1 MKRLVIYFH
10 YDAQGLLD
18 GSCRFAVQALVPCAD
33 LVLVTNGSLRQQDR
47 DWLKTQ
53 NVRYIEREN
62 VGLDVGAYREALLTL
77 GREAVSSYEELVL
90 MNYTLAGPVSPLQ
103 KMFSAMEARGELD
116 FWGLTRHYAMNSRR
130 FGGKVP
136 EHIQSHFLAVRTRM
150 LHSDAFWRYWQEM
163 KLPKSYEES
172 IIRHETR
179 FTGYFAAQG
188 FAWDTYVQT
197 EDLKPV
203 FVNPI
208 MACPRELIENRGC
221 PFFKRRSFFTQ
232 YEDELR
238 RTNGGAARELYDY
251 LCHTTDYPVD
261 QLVASMLRSHPLSV
275 VAKNLHWH
283 YAVENVPQEA
293 GTLAEQGLQLVRME
307 PLQADPVTDWYLQ
320 QSVQQAERCLA
331 QAAEL
336 FRKHPMLGVL
346 FPALPLWPQAV
357 YSAAADWKRVRSGL
371 AGQVNVPTEEE
382 PPPAPLAGWA
392 LVRNE
397 ALTQELPPETMPY
410 ARWLLPLLA
419 QKNGYYSATFE
430 TAAQAAARAD
440 YWQVCMQA
448 ANEPSAVARQLGRLV
463 KHRIKR

>member
-18 GSCRFAVQALVPCAD
+18 GPCRFAVQALVPCAD
-33 LVLVTNGSLRQQDR
+33 LVLVTNGSLRRQDR
-47 DWLKTQ
+47 DWLNAEK
-53 NVRYIEREN
+53 VRYIEREN
-62 VGLDVGAYREALLTL
+62 IGLDVGAYREALLTL
-77 GREAVSSYEELVL
+77 GRETVCSYAELVL

-103 KMFSAMEARGELD
+103 KMFSAMEARTDLD

-136 EHIQSHFLAVRTRM
+136 EHIQSHFLAVRGGM
-150 LHSDAFWRYWQEM
+150 LRSDTFWTYWQEM
-163 KLPKSYEES
+163 QLPKSYEES

-238 RTNGGAARELYDY
+238 RTDGGAARELYEY
-251 LCHTTDYPVD
+251 LRRATDYPVD
-261 QLVASMLRSHPLSV
+261 QLVGSILRSYPLSV
-275 VAKNLHWH
+275 VAKDLHWH
-283 YAVENVPQEA
+283 YVVDAVPQEA
-293 GTLAEQGLQLVRME
+293 GILAEQGLRLVRVE
-307 PLQADPVTDWYLQ
+307 PMQADSVTDWYLR
-320 QSVQQAERCLA
+320 QSAQQAENCLV

-336 FRKHPMLGVL
+336 FRNNPMLGVL
-346 FPALPLWPQAV
+346 SPALPLWPQAV
-357 YSAAADWKRVRSGL
+357 QFASAEWKRVRRGL
-371 AGQVNVPTEEE
+371 TEQVNVPMDDD

-397 ALTQELPPETMPY
+397 VLTQELPLETMQY

-430 TAAQAAARAD
+430 TSAQAAARAD
-440 YWQVCMQA
+440 SWKACVQA
-448 ANEPSAVARQLGRLV
+448 ANEPAAVAKQLGRLV
-463 KHRIKR
+463 KHKIKR